1 MTKKISFLFITLI
14 FFSVSLNAQ
23 VNNKIIIKVENEII
37 TNYDLKNK
45 ILSFLILRGE
55 PINQDNINKFKPQA
69 LEVLIQQKLK
79 KIELANYNMKRDEK
93 KINQYLLNISSNNIE
108 RFKEIF
114 LQNNLDYDL
123 FLEEIE
129 VQIMW
134 QELIYKIYSNKIK
147 IDENVI
153 EQELKDYLKKS
164 KEIVEFKISEIEI
177 FNENKNLEQDNI
189 VLIQNKIQEIGFE
202 NTALNYSTSSSARN
216 KGDLGWLEAK
226 SLSKSIND
234 ILTKMSIGEI
244 SKPIKRQD
252 SIIFLKLVDKRKIQS
267 EKIDLDKYKLR
278 VIAQKRNEMFDLY
291 SKSHLSKLKNNNLVE
306 YQ

>member
-1 MTKKISFLFITLI
+1 M
-14 FFSVSLNAQ
+14 
-23 VNNKIIIKVENEII
+23 
-37 TNYDLKNK
+37 
-45 ILSFLILRGE
+45 
-55 PINQDNINKFKPQA
+55 
-69 LEVLIQQKLK
+69 
-79 KIELANYNMKRDEK
+79 
-93 KINQYLLNISSNNIE
+93 
-108 RFKEIF
+108 
-114 LQNNLDYDL
+114 
-123 FLEEIE
+123 
-129 VQIMW
+129 
-134 QELIYKIYSNKIK
+134 
-147 IDENVI
+147 
-153 EQELKDYLKKS
+153 KKS

-267 EKIDLDKYKLR
+267 EKIDLDKFKLR

>member
-267 EKIDLDKYKLR
+267 EKIDLDKFKLR